1 MQDNDKHHQA
11 NTQDSDMPQ
20 IIGGPSI
27 LADEKEHP
35 TDQPLTQGATLTAS
49 MQDDQSEQ
57 SGEAQCSSGDEL
69 IEILSGVEKQI
80 ERLRGLHLTH
90 EKKLNSIAQRSRAL
104 EDAELS
110 FDSDSSSLKQRE
122 EQLEDKANELE
133 AFQLNLTAQ
142 QTEIEQERQSLKQEQ
157 AELAKQQEAAEI
169 EFESLREQHVV
180 IEQREETIADEE
192 HQQHQQ
198 HQQQEHSAA
207 MHAEIEQAQLE
218 IDKQRED
225 FNKEREVFNQE
236 REALAN
242 LRLENE
248 GQDTSFL
255 DREVEFQQKQI
266 ELEQK
271 QQSYAAQL
279 RELEQERE
287 GLIKERDALQALR
300 LEKEDQS
307 ASSQE
312 REVEFQQNQIE
323 LDQKQQSYTALKR
336 ELEQERESLLSQKDS
351 LQLEKAELDKK
362 CSEYESQQSELQQQ
376 VDNEAEK
383 GSELENQI
391 RLLRD
396 ELAERDQADL
406 TINQQQEQIE
416 QLKSELADI
425 RIKADPHLMQRKDER
440 IEELVEALHQAR
452 GQIGG
457 EQSIDESEAR
467 VQQLLSENELLRIQL
482 ERSSI
487 DTANDKQ
494 TPEALTDA
502 ISTTAPADESGPV
515 DQEIQA
521 LQDQVQLLHLH
532 SDVQDSQNENDE
544 LETIADIQAPGDSN
558 ELELVDLDEEDT
570 FRGTNPLSHPSVQ
583 APVEK
588 PVIVPPQN
596 YLKHKA
602 GPVKIITTLGWLTV
616 ASVIIAGASWLAANH
631 YFPATVSASVSF
643 KAGSQSNAVL
653 TSEQKQLW
661 QDWHTNMLTDAEFT
675 SMLSNRLAA
684 RRLDQYAD
692 VNTLRV
698 YLAENL
704 AVDLVQPDAITL
716 TLAGTNK
723 NELTALLD
731 TLATT
736 FISQSDESLRD
747 NYDGL
752 KTLAVGA
759 RRQGNQVLYASL
771 NPTPILDE
779 RMKYASYMFAV
790 GFGGA
795 VILVTFISRRPVRPT
810 DIFTDSDP
818 VFVTPQR

>member
-1 MQDNDKHHQA
+1 
-11 NTQDSDMPQ
+11 MPQ
-20 IIGGPSI
+20 IFGGPSI

-35 TDQPLTQGATLTAS
+35 IDQPKTEESTLTAS

-57 SGEAQCSSGDEL
+57 SAEAQCSSGDEL

-110 FDSDSSSLKQRE
+110 FDSDSRSLKQRE
-122 EQLEDKANELE
+122 EELEERASELE
-133 AFQLNLTAQ
+133 ALQLKLTDQ
-142 QTEIEQERQSLKQEQ
+142 QTEIEQERQSHKQEQ
-157 AELAKQQEAAEI
+157 AELAKQQKAAEI
-169 EFESLREQHVV
+169 EFESLKEQRVV
-180 IEQREETIADEE
+180 IEQREETLADEE

-198 HQQQEHSAA
+198 HQQQELTAA

-218 IDKQRED
+218 IKRDREE
-225 FNKEREVFNQE
+225 FNKE

-248 GQDTSFL
+248 GQAASSQE
-255 DREVEFQQKQI
+255 REVEFQQRQI
-266 ELEQK
+266 KLDQK
-271 QQSYAAQL
+271 SQSYTAQL

-287 GLIKERDALQALR
+287 GLKKERDALQALR

-312 REVEFQQNQIE
+312 REVEFQQRQIK
-323 LDQKQQSYTALKR
+323 LDQKQQSFAALQR
-336 ELEQERESLLSQKDS
+336 ELEQERESLLSQKES
-351 LQLEKAELDKK
+351 LQLEKAELEKK
-362 CSEYESQQSELQQQ
+362 RNEYESQQSELQQQ
-376 VDNEAEK
+376 VDNEAEN

-391 RLLRD
+391 RLLKD

-482 ERSSI
+482 ERATI

-494 TPEALTDA
+494 TSEALTDA

-515 DQEIQA
+515 GQEIQA
-521 LQDQVQLLHLH
+521 LQAEVQLLHQQA
-532 SDVQDSQNENDE
+532 DVQDSQNENDE

-583 APVEK
+583 APFEK

-596 YLKHKA
+596 YIKRKT

-643 KAGSQSNAVL
+643 KAGSQSNAAL

-704 AVDLVQPDAITL
+704 AVDLLQPDAITL
-716 TLAGTNK
+716 TLAGTDK
-723 NELTALLD
+723 NELAALLD

-795 VILVTFISRRPVRPT
+795 VILVTFISRRPVRPS